1 MSLGENI
8 KKYRKENHFTQKE
21 LAEKLDVTVRTIQNY
36 ESGNRE
42 PNFKTLEKIAKAI
55 GISIN
60 KLIGA
65 NEKINIDVEGEK
77 QIKFNLDNLT
87 SDEVLVFFKEL
98 NGNDEEK
105 FKKFMDATSEKWY
118 QALGIKS
125 FYKFNMEFIKFS
137 KIYKDILDKSS
148 ELTNLVS
155 KIDCTSEIDKKEL
168 VNQINKIT
176 EKKQIAECLK
186 ELHELYIKSLKV
198 FIELNLYRDEL
209 KKEMEDLCKKNMEL
223 NDKINKAI
231 QFLNDF
237 PNKDKSKENNTE
249 EKSNYVVI
257 KNVKK
262 NRNNEEDK

>member
-77 QIKFNLDNLT
+77 KIKFNLDSLT
-87 SDEVLVFFKEL
+87 SDEMLVFFKEL

-105 FKKFMDATSEKWY
+105 FKKFMDTTSEKWY

-137 KIYKDILDKSS
+137 KIYDDIMDKSI
-148 ELTNLVS
+148 ELTNQ
-155 KIDCTSEIDKKEL
+155 I
-168 VNQINKIT
+168 INKVT
-176 EKKQIAECLK
+176 EEKQILECSK
-186 ELHELYIKSLKV
+186 ELHELQIKSLKV
-198 FIELNLYRDEL
+198 FIELNLYRNEL
-209 KKEMEDLCKKNMEL
+209 RKEITDLCKKNMEL

-237 PNKDKSKENNTE
+237 PDKDKSKENNTE

-262 NRNNEEDK
+262 NRNNKEDK